1 MAAACVCESGPVA
14 LKHRNHQMSL
24 LFFGYF
30 AAMII
35 ATSILVVALKNPVY
49 SALSLLVMFFHVAG
63 LFITLHAEFLAAVQ
77 IIVYAGAILVLYL
90 FVVMILNVKQDDRY
104 HSQWRIAGFVC
115 APLLIESIVLLS
127 GGARTRT
134 TGAQAVPDPSV
145 EPLAPDN
152 TLAIGQTLFSTYL
165 FPFEVASLVL
175 LVAMI
180 GAIVLAKR
188 EIGNQDNASPMVRT
202 KVTE

>member
-1 MAAACVCESGPVA
+1 
-14 LKHRNHQMSL
+14 MSL

-30 AAMII
+30 AGMIV
-35 ATSILVVALKNPVY
+35 ATSVLVVALRNPVY
-49 SALSLLVMFFHVAG
+49 SALSLLIMFFHVAG
-63 LFITLHAEFLAAVQ
+63 LFVTLHAEFLAAVQ

-90 FVVMILNVKQDDRY
+90 FVVMLLNVKQDDRY

-115 APLLIESIVLLS
+115 IPLLIEAIMLLS
-127 GGARTRT
+127 GS
-134 TGAQAVPDPSV
+134 TGRGSTDGRGF
-145 EPLAPDN
+145 PLHAHEALPTDN
-152 TLAIGQTLFSTYL
+152 TLAIGEILYSTYL

-188 EIGNQDNASPMVRT
+188 DTGGNET
-202 KVTE
+202 

>member
-1 MAAACVCESGPVA
+1 
-14 LKHRNHQMSL
+14 MSQ

-30 AAMII
+30 AGMIAI
-35 ATSILVVALKNPVY
+35 TAILVVVFRNPVY

-90 FVVMILNVKQDDRY
+90 FVVMILNVTQDDHY
-104 HSQWRIAGFVC
+104 HSQWRIAGVVC
-115 APLLIESIVLLS
+115 IPLFIEFMLLLS
-127 GGARTRT
+127 GGAGALN
-134 TGAQAVPDPSV
+134 TGSPSLQSGPH
-145 EPLAPDN
+145 EAITANN
-152 TLAIGQTLFSTYL
+152 TLAIGKTLFSTYL

-180 GAIVLAKR
+180 GAIVIAKR
-188 EIGNQDNASPMVRT
+188 DIGEHDA
-202 KVTE
+202 

>member
-1 MAAACVCESGPVA
+1 
-14 LKHRNHQMSL
+14 MSQ

-30 AAMII
+30 AGMIAI
-35 ATSILVVALKNPVY
+35 TSILVVALRNPVY
-49 SALSLLVMFFHVAG
+49 SALSLLVMFFHIAG
-63 LFITLHAEFLAAVQ
+63 LFVTLHAEFLAAVQ

-115 APLLIESIVLLS
+115 VPLLIESIVLLS
-127 GGARTRT
+127 GG
-134 TGAQAVPDPSV
+134 TGAANPGSQSLQSLPRGAIAS
-145 EPLAPDN
+145 DN
-152 TLAIGQTLFSTYL
+152 TLAIGETLFSTYL

-180 GAIVLAKR
+180 GAIVIAKR
-188 EIGNQDNASPMVRT
+188 DIGENET
-202 KVTE
+202 